1 MQKKMN
7 VDLLDSV
14 DFFFNYLS
22 KHFVKIYIENILE
35 CVNFLYI
42 PYISIEKKK
51 KNENCSILITPCDT
65 KINFENFQ

>member
-51 KNENCSILITPCDT
+51 K
-65 KINFENFQ
+65 